1 MREDILKKIYSDAR
15 YLEYIRYHPK
25 WYYYLDQDPSLFSV
39 FENNLKK
46 DLKITTYDRLESLR
60 KKINFASSFIKY
72 MTKE

>member
-1 MREDILKKIYSDAR
+1 MREDILKRIYSDAR

-25 WYYYLDQDPSLFSV
+25 WYYYLEQNPNLFV
-39 FENNLKK
+39 EFEKSLKK
-46 DLKITTYDRLESLR
+46 DYKITIYDQLESLR

>member
-1 MREDILKKIYSDAR
+1 MREDILKRIYSDAK

-25 WYYYLDQDPSLFSV
+25 WYYYLEQNPNLFV
-39 FENNLKK
+39 EFEKSLKK
-46 DLKITTYDRLESLR
+46 DYKITIYDQLESLR

>member
-1 MREDILKKIYSDAR
+1 MREDILKKIYSDAK

-25 WYYYLDQDPSLFSV
+25 WYYYLDQNPNLFV
-39 FENNLKK
+39 EFEKSLKK
-46 DLKITTYDRLESLR
+46 DYKITTYDQLESLR